1 MNLDVHAIS
10 FHIINIFTTV
20 IGGILLT
27 VGFTVSICCVLNA
40 LLVFSEEYRTYF
52 VRCLRAIGI
61 LIAFTGLLLPF
72 RQTVH
77 PIATL
82 IALWWCALFNDF
94 IPYYE
99 LFQFI
104 GLDIVS
110 WVFWCYFLSVEE
122 NEELIF
128 LLKMGD
134 FTIFVVL
141 PTVFGLVMLSKSTNT
156 LDSDYKS
163 SRKSNKMN
171 NEIPLRSFIGKL
183 AATFRKLIPP
193 N

>member
-1 MNLDVHAIS
+1 MDIHEIS

-20 IGGILLT
+20 VGGFLLL
-27 VGFTVSICCVLNA
+27 VAFVISIFCVLNA
-40 LLVFSEEYRTYF
+40 LLVFSDEYRTYF
-52 VRCLRAIGI
+52 VNALRAIGI
-61 LIAFTGLLLPF
+61 LIAIFGLLLPF

-77 PIATL
+77 PFATI

-94 IPYYE
+94 IPYFE

-104 GLDIVS
+104 GLDVVS

-128 LLKMGD
+128 LLKIGD
-134 FTIFVVL
+134 FAIFVVL

-156 LDSDYKS
+156 LDGDYKS

-171 NEIPLRSFIGKL
+171 NVIPLRSLIGKL
-183 AATFRKLIPP
+183 ASWFRKLIPP